1 MDCREAQSLINQF
14 IDDRMDDDTAK
25 AFIEHVRKCPSCY
38 DDLEVNYTVMTVIRL
53 LEDGDETLNLPKQLD
68 RKIEEKELKIQQ
80 HHRSWMMRRTVGVLI
95 CVAGI
100 FILTAALMFGVGR
113 VVPKKHLVISG
124 KSRIMNVMDI
134 RRPPE
139 AVRDFLYIKSGNK
152 IRLVTP
158 DGMPGIEI
166 FDIKRTSMDW
176 GKLVVKYE

>member
-80 HHRSWMMRRTVGVLI
+80 HHRSWMMRRTVGVFDL
-95 CVAGI
+95 C
-100 FILTAALMFGVGR
+100 GR
-113 VVPKKHLVISG
+113 YIYSDSG
-124 KSRIMNVMDI
+124 TDVRGWQGSAEKTPGDI
-134 RRPPE
+134 R
-139 AVRDFLYIKSGNK
+139 KK
-152 IRLVTP
+152 
-158 DGMPGIEI
+158 
-166 FDIKRTSMDW
+166 
-176 GKLVVKYE
+176 